1 MSSTRPP
8 VTDAGT
14 DLSHGFAPIAGRNAQ
29 VLVLGS
35 LPSQRS
41 ISEHQYYAHPQNAFW
56 RIMGELAGATG
67 SYEERCNAL
76 IRRRIA
82 VWDVLAASVRPG
94 SMDADIDTASAQVND
109 FETFF
114 EAHPDIGRICF
125 NGRKA
130 AQMFEQFAADLAGPR
145 ELLTLPSTSPAYA
158 AMRFDDK
165 LRHWRAG
172 LTTQPTGG

>member
-8 VTDAGT
+8 VTSESAG
-14 DLSHGFAPIAGRNAQ
+14 LSRGFAPIAGRGAR

-41 ISEHQYYAHPQNAFW
+41 IAEQQYYAHPQNAFW
-56 RIMGELAGATG
+56 RIMGELAGAVG
-67 SYEERCNAL
+67 NYEDRCAAL
-76 IRRRIA
+76 IRQRIA

-94 SMDADIDTASAQVND
+94 SMDADIDTQSAQVND
-109 FETFF
+109 FDAFF

-130 AQMFEQFAADLAGPR
+130 AEMFERFAGEQAGPR
-145 ELLTLPSTSPAYA
+145 ELISLPSTSPAYA
-158 AMRFDDK
+158 AMRFEQK
-165 LRHWRAG
+165 LVRWRDG
-172 LTTQPTGG
+172 LGL

>member
-8 VTDAGT
+8 ATSDSAE
-14 DLSHGFAPIAGRNAQ
+14 LSKGFAPIAGGDAQ

-41 ISEHQYYAHPQNAFW
+41 IAEQQYYAHPQNAFW

-67 SYEERCNAL
+67 GYEARCAAL
-76 IRRRIA
+76 IRHRIA

-94 SMDADIDTASAQVND
+94 SMDADIDTESAQVND
-109 FETFF
+109 FESFF
-114 EAHPDIGRICF
+114 KAHPEIGRICF

-130 AQMFEQFAADLAGPR
+130 AQMFEQFAGDLAGPR
-145 ELLTLPSTSPAYA
+145 ELVSLPSTSPAYA

-165 LRHWRAG
+165 LARWREG
-172 LTTQPTGG
+172 LGL

>member
-8 VTDAGT
+8 VTDDSA
-14 DLSHGFAPIAGRNAQ
+14 DLSRGFAPIAGRDAR

-41 ISEHQYYAHPQNAFW
+41 IAERQYYAHPQNAFW
-56 RIMGELAGATG
+56 RIMAELAGATG
-67 SYEERCNAL
+67 TYAERCAAL
-76 IRRRIA
+76 IQRRIA

-94 SMDADIDTASAQVND
+94 SRDADIVTSSAQVND
-109 FETFF
+109 FKNFF
-114 EAHPDIGRICF
+114 GSHPEIGRICF

-130 AQMFEQFAADLAGPR
+130 AQLFERSAAGLTAPR
-145 ELLTLPSTSPAYA
+145 ELIVLPSTSPAYA